1 MYRKQMRECKS
12 QREIRE
18 RLQATAGILTESNHA
33 EDDVLEIEGM
43 LKSELKDLIRDM
55 VREYFN
61 ETFDEPQQYGE
72 EEEEDLE
79 LERILA
85 ELELELK

>member
-12 QREIRE
+12 QREIRN
-18 RLQATAGILTESNHA
+18 RLQASAGIITESNHT
-33 EDDVLEIEGM
+33 EDDAIEIEGM

-55 VREYFN
+55 VREYFD
-61 ETFDEPQQYGE
+61 ETFDEPQQYE
-72 EEEEDLE
+72 TEEDDIE
-79 LERILA
+79 LEELLA

>member
-12 QREIRE
+12 QREIRN
-18 RLQATAGILTESNHA
+18 RLQASAGIITESNHT
-33 EDDVLEIEGM
+33 EDDAVEIEGM

-55 VREYFN
+55 VREYFD
-61 ETFDEPQQYGE
+61 ETFDEPQQYE
-72 EEEEDLE
+72 TEEDDIE
-79 LERILA
+79 LEELLA

>member
-12 QREIRE
+12 QREIRN
-18 RLQATAGILTESNHA
+18 RLQATAGILKESNHT
-33 EDDVLEIEGM
+33 EDDAIEIEGM

-55 VREYFN
+55 VREYFD
-61 ETFDEPQQYGE
+61 ETFDEPQQYE
-72 EEEEDLE
+72 TEEDDIE
-79 LERILA
+79 LEELLA